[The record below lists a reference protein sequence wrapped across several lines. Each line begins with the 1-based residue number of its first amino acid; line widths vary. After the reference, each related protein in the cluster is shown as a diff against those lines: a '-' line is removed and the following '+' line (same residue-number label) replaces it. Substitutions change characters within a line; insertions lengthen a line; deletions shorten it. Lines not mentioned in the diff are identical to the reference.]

1 MHHRPEKRGDRP
13 DEALDLTL
21 GETFADVAHSF
32 RARFHPQGSVRVAH
46 HFGHVRISEGGQGC
60 GAEFAAELRVQPLL
74 LFGMRR
80 SHGSAPPSRLSCTA
94 VSPFTF
100 PDRTT
105 RWTVRRQLR

>member
-1 MHHRPEKRGDRP
+1 MDHRPEERGDRP

-21 GETFADVAHSF
+21 GETVAEVTHSF
-32 RARFHPQGSVRVAH
+32 PVGSRPQRTVRVAH
-46 HFGHVRISEGGQGC
+46 HFGPGRSSEGGQGC
-60 GAEFAAELRVQPLL
+60 GAELAAELRVHPLL

-100 PDRTT
+100 ADRTT
-105 RWTVRRQLR
+105 